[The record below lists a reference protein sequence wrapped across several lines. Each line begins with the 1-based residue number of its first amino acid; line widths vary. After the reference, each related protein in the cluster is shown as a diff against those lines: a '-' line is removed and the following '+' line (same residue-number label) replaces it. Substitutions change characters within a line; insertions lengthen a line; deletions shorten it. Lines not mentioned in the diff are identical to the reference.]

1 MKHIII
7 TTNSARWGNVYE

>member
-7 TTNSARWGNVYE
+7 GS